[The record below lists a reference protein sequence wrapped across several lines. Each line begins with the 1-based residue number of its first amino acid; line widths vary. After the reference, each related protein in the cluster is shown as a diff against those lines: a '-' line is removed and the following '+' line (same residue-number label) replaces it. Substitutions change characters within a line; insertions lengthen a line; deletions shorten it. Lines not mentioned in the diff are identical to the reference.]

1 MKHTLFSI
9 LIFLFSTTQLIAQFA
24 GGTGTE
30 AAPYQIETVEQLQ
43 EIANHLD
50 KHFIQIVDIDAG
62 VTQTWNE
69 GKGFL
74 PIGDDLIPFSG
85 SYNGRDHQIVN
96 LHIDNEDNRIG
107 LFGSL
112 EDGVVENI
120 NLIDVD
126 ITGGSYTGSLVGWNE
141 NGIIKNSMTSG
152 TIRGSVGVGGLV
164 GHNFFGGEIISTQS
178 NVVVYGYDN
187 VGGLVGN
194 NWANLFNSYS
204 NGEVHIENQLGSGS
218 AGGLVGNNTV
228 LIHSSFSGSTV
239 DGQEGVGGL
248 SGKNSGSIKQSYSTG
263 LVNGVQD
270 VGGYVGSNGGDIES
284 SYWNSE
290 NTGQS
295 VGVGR
300 GYKDGVTG
308 LTTEQ
313 MTGKSAEQNMPDLT
327 FGGTWGSIPEDYPK
341 LLWSIPYFSIVN
353 SSSNAPITEGQLF
366 EIDIQV
372 KNIGGVT
379 DSQAV
384 SLIDEGGETLDIFEN
399 LSLESEQIKTI
410 SLQWQTNEGDEG
422 QYSFSIV
429 SDYDQQAI
437 DFVVSILPATVELI
451 APEDKQSEVTIV
463 PTFEWA
469 EAERAI
475 RYQIQIS
482 SDSEFGTI
490 LHERTNLDDLVYD
503 VSDSLKYMTTYYWR
517 VRGSHDSGSG
527 DWSNVRSFTTT
538 NIETPEVVNLEIPI
552 DQATNVSVEP
562 KLIWNDSNRAETYH
576 LQLTSHVNFEE
587 LLIDVESINNTDYKV
602 SDELVYGTTYTW
614 RVRAKNESGYSD
626 WSESISFTTS
636 LATSTDS
643 DFIPISYV
651 LKQNYPNPFNPTTQ
665 IQYSLPEQTHV
676 AVNIY
681 NTLGQRVASLVDQV
695 KNPGI
700 HEVSFDASGLSSG
713 VYLYRIQTPSHS
725 ETRRM
730 MLVK

>member
-1 MKHTLFSI
+1 MKHALFSI
-9 LIFLFSTTQLIAQFA
+9 LILLFSTTQLIAQFA
-24 GGTGTE
+24 GGAGSVE
-30 AAPYQIETVEQLQ
+30 DPYQIQTIEQFQ
-43 EIANHLD
+43 EIVNHLD
-50 KHFIQIVDIDAG
+50 KHFNQIADIDAG
-62 VTQTWNE
+62 VTQSWNE

-85 SYNGRDHQIVN
+85 RYNGRGHQIIN
-96 LHIDNEDNRIG
+96 LYINTEDNRIG

-126 ITGGSYTGSLVGWNE
+126 ISGGSYTGSIVGWNE
-141 NGIIKNSMTSG
+141 NGTIKNSMASG

-194 NWANLFNSYS
+194 NWANLINSYS
-204 NGEVHIENQLGSGS
+204 VGEVHIENQLGSGS

-270 VGGYVGSNGGDIES
+270 VGGFVGSNGGDIES

-290 NTGQS
+290 NTEQS

-300 GYKDGVTG
+300 GYKDGVSG
-308 LTTEQ
+308 LSTEQ

-327 FGGTWGSIPEDYPK
+327 FGGTWVSVPEDYPK

-353 SSSNAPITEGQLF
+353 SSSNAPITEGELL
-366 EIDIQV
+366 ELDIQV
-372 KNIGGVT
+372 KNIGGVN

-384 SLIDEGGETLDIFEN
+384 SLTNELGETLDVFDN

-451 APEDKQSEVTIV
+451 TPEDKQSEVTIV
-463 PTFEWA
+463 PTFEWE
-469 EAERAI
+469 EAERAN

-482 SDSEFGTI
+482 NDSEFGTI
-490 LHERTNLDDLVYD
+490 LHERSNLDELVYD

-538 NIETPEVVNLEIPI
+538 NIETPEVVNLEKPI
-552 DQATNVSVEP
+552 DQATDVSVVP
-562 KLIWNDSNRAETYH
+562 KLTWNDSDRVETYH
-576 LQLTSHVNFEE
+576 LQLSSHANFEE
-587 LLIDVESINNTDYKV
+587 LLIDVESINNTDYMV
-602 SDELVYGTTYTW
+602 SDELVHGTTYTW

-643 DFIPISYV
+643 DFIPFSYE

-676 AVNIY
+676 AINIY

-700 HEVSFDASGLSSG
+700 HEVSFDAYGLSSG

-725 ETRRM
+725 ETRHM